1 MDYLIY
7 VERNAENLQFYLWYI
22 DYVRR
27 WDELPAKDR
36 ALSPKWQPEPVETL
50 NLVKEKDRRSLP
62 RSSIY
67 SPVQMNFEKAI
78 SEEFEGKGIKSDGC
92 SFVTASA
99 RGSVAPTIA
108 EINAQAGLK
117 WQPCVSPVRSL
128 HLVLGAVLTRF
139 SQLPSNRTAMNATR
153 SYAITS
159 PTPPQE
165 N

>member
-27 WDELPAKDR
+27 WNELPAKDR
-36 ALSPKWQPEPVETL
+36 ALSPEWQPEPVEIL
-50 NLVKEKDRRSLP
+50 NLVKEKDRRSRP
-62 RSSIY
+62 ISSIN
-67 SPVQMNFEKAI
+67 SPLQTNFENAI

-92 SFVTASA
+92 SFITASA
-99 RGSVAPTIA
+99 RGSVAPTVA

-117 WQPCVSPVRSL
+117 WQPCVSPSAPFILCWRSIN
-128 HLVLGAVLTRF
+128 
-139 SQLPSNRTAMNATR
+139 SIPQLPFNRTATNATR
-153 SYAITS
+153 SYATTS

>member
-27 WDELPAKDR
+27 WNELPAKDQ

-62 RSSIY
+62 RSSIH
-67 SPVQMNFEKAI
+67 SPVQMHFEKAI
-78 SEEFEGKGIKSDGC
+78 SEEFEGKGIKSDGF
-92 SFVTASA
+92 SFITASA
-99 RGSVAPTIA
+99 RGSVVPTVA

-117 WQPCVSPVRSL
+117 WQPCVPSPIRSL
-128 HLVLGAVLTRF
+128 HLVLA
-139 SQLPSNRTAMNATR
+139 QH
-153 SYAITS
+153 
-159 PTPPQE
+159 
-165 N
+165 

>member
-36 ALSPKWQPEPVETL
+36 ALSPKWQPEPVEIL
-50 NLVKEKDRRSLP
+50 NLAKEKERRSLP
-62 RSSIY
+62 RSSIH
-67 SPVQMNFEKAI
+67 SPVQVNFEKAI
-78 SEEFEGKGIKSDGC
+78 SEEFEGKGVKLDGC
-92 SFVTASA
+92 SFITASA
-99 RGSVAPTIA
+99 RGSVAPSVA
-108 EINAQAGLK
+108 EVNAQAGLK
-117 WQPCVSPVRSL
+117 WQPCVSPSAPYCA
-128 HLVLGAVLTRF
+128 GAAF
-139 SQLPSNRTAMNATR
+139 NSIPQLPSNRAATNATR
-153 SYAITS
+153 SYATTS